1 MLGLLVVLS
10 VVILGFIGGVIYIAI
25 MFHLRDIE
33 RERRREE
40 IKKRKR
46 EEEDARIKEELSK
59 QEQKRATNME
69 QEERQSTAQCD
80 DDEKLKWWYSNLNL
94 NLNLDAEA
102 VECGFNMLQLHFAS
116 VNGTTKSFKG
126 KLNKL
131 TRLNHYS
138 K

>member
-1 MLGLLVVLS
+1 MLGLYVVLAVVVLGLVIGVATS
-10 VVILGFIGGVIYIAI
+10 VIFEKSLV
-25 MFHLRDIE
+25 R
-33 RERRREE
+33 
-40 IKKRKR
+40 RKR

-80 DDEKLKWWYSNLNL
+80 DDEKLKWWYLNLNL
-94 NLNLDAEA
+94 NLNLDEGAI
-102 VECGFNMLQLHFAS
+102 ECGFNMLQLYFAS
-116 VNGTTKSFKG
+116 VNGATKPFKK
-126 KLNKL
+126 KLNQL